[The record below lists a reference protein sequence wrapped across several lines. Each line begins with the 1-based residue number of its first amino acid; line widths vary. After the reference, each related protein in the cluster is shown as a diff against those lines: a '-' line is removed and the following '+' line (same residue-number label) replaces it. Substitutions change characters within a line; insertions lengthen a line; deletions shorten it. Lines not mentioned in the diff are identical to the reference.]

1 MQEAKLTRQYK
12 VSLREVNEE
21 SYRALRA
28 AGYSWGQ
35 AQIAGRISG
44 VSQVLWGTGVS
55 AIVADATRF
64 LGVRRLPKVS
74 SNDSFSNINA
84 KGSKFPSFAPL
95 GFAVAL
101 GKPNNEV
108 FFQNAALTK
117 DIACALWD
125 IEQDSAD
132 SFFWGNQDP
141 TPSGYSVSK
150 GDLYQHGN
158 PLDSKTTV
166 WSLNRKVMPEGKL
179 LLSKNTRHELIE
191 ESLRSGVAVDKAQWA
206 NLKKMSWK
214 FLVPE

>member
-1 MQEAKLTRQYK
+1 MQEAKLSKQYK
-12 VSLREVNEE
+12 VSLREITEE

-44 VSQVLWGTGVS
+44 VSQVLWGTGIS

-64 LGVRRLPKVS
+64 LGARRLPKAV

-108 FFQNAALTK
+108 FFQKAALTK

-141 TPSGYSVSK
+141 TPSGYSLSK
-150 GDLYQHGN
+150 GDLYEHGN
-158 PLDSKTTV
+158 PWESKSTS
-166 WSLNRKVMPEGKL
+166 WSLTRKIMPEGKL
-179 LLSKNTRHELIE
+179 LLSKNMRRELIE

-206 NLKKMSWK
+206 ALKKMSWK